1 MNKVENLAPFAAA
14 AVSKLESL
22 DAAEREVIGRLQA
35 KLEDKKPN
43 VLIVAATPH
52 HAAHYAELPERL
64 NRAFPGAAVI
74 GCSTTGVIAR
84 DGETEGE
91 PALAVLAVGGTR
103 ASPFLAPELK
113 KDARRIGRRLGQ
125 SFAEVPGAGKLLL
138 LMPDAYVGS
147 LQPLLETLA
156 SCYGPLP
163 LVGGAPSEQ
172 GLGRTYQW
180 GPPDTNSHHSRTI
193 SGGLSG
199 VFLSGEFE
207 SIISVAQGC
216 SPVGPSMIAEASG
229 NVVKLLDGKPA
240 LEAFIARLPGPLRG
254 DLPRAMSTVLFAVEE
269 GTSFV
274 ARHLVGIEAEGQGLV
289 LGEAIPT
296 GSKLRL
302 AIRDASS
309 AREDMKQQ
317 LEAVKARVNGRRIVC
332 GLYFSCTGRGSSLH
346 GIRDLDASYIDGEL
360 GEFPW
365 IGFQTSAEIAF
376 VGSGFH
382 VFAYSGVLALLVA

>member
-1 MNKVENLAPFAAA
+1 MTTSPFAAA
-14 AVSKLESL
+14 AVSKQESL
-22 DAAEREVIGRLQA
+22 DEAEREVTSRLLA
-35 KLEDKKPN
+35 ALGDKTPSL
-43 VLIVAATPH
+43 LIVAATPH
-52 HAAHYAELPERL
+52 YAAHYGSIPDRL
-64 NRAFPGAAVI
+64 GRAFPSSSVI
-74 GCSTTGVIAR
+74 GCSTTGVLAR

-91 PALAVLAVGGTR
+91 PGLAVLAVGGLR

-113 KDARRIGRRLGQ
+113 LHARDIGRRLGQ
-125 SFAEVPGAGKLLL
+125 SFAELPGAGKLLL

-147 LQPLLETLA
+147 LQPLLDSLA

-163 LVGGAPSEQ
+163 LAGGAPSEQ

-180 GPPDTNSHHSRTI
+180 GPAERDQSIRTI

-207 SIISVAQGC
+207 SIVSVAQGC
-216 SPVGPSMIAEASG
+216 SPVGAPMLVTEAHG
-229 NVVKLLDGKPA
+229 NVVRALDHQPA

-254 DLPRAMSTVLFAVEE
+254 DLPRAMSSVLFAVEE

-289 LGEAIPT
+289 LGEAIPE

-309 AREDMKQQ
+309 AREDMKRE
-317 LEAVKARVNGRRIVC
+317 LEAVKAKVGDRRIVC
-332 GLYFSCTGRGSSLH
+332 GVYFSCTGRGSSLH

-365 IGFQTSAEIAF
+365 IGLQTSAEIAF
-376 VGSGFH
+376 LGATFH